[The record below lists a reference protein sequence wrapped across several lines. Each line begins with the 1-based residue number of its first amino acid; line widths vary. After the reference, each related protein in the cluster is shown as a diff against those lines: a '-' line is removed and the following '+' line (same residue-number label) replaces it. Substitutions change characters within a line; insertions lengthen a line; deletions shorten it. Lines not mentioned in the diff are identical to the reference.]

1 MRTAEMQAIQELCK
15 EFDAI
20 TAQFDAIVGQP

>member
-1 MRTAEMQAIQELCK
+1 MQAIQELCK

-20 TAQFDAIVGQP
+20 TAQFDTIVGQP